1 MRTLL
6 LFALASLAAAAA
18 VPAGGRA
25 QKSPAAKTA
34 TAAAAAAP
42 DAPELSASERA
53 LAAASREAI
62 IKTGLSAAFF
72 DEHFRV
78 ARVIDRP
85 GDRRVVWRLSVG
97 GYETSVSDSVGFY
110 TEGARRVD
118 AHSVGATLSATSDI
132 TRTITRRRA
141 EALMRRCIGR
151 FVDPQV
157 EYRAHGAE
165 GRAALLFTAH
175 SLVPRRREEFERE
188 REGREARERRE
199 RAERG
204 REERERRER
213 AQAGGAPAADAVEE
227 DDEGG
232 EGPVVVLGAVD
243 LVTGACSVG
252 YGQAGPVPPKVARP
266 RAKSK

>member
-6 LFALASLAAAAA
+6 TIALALLASAASFSAGARARQEPSAA
-18 VPAGGRA
+18 RTPALN
-25 QKSPAAKTA
+25 
-34 TAAAAAAP
+34 
-42 DAPELSASERA
+42 DSERA

-78 ARVIDRP
+78 ARVVDRP

-97 GYETSVSDSVGFY
+97 GYETSVNDSVGFY

-118 AHSVGATLSATSDI
+118 THSVSATLNTTSDI

-141 EALMRRCIGR
+141 ETLMRRCIGR
-151 FVDPQV
+151 FANPQV
-157 EYRAHGAE
+157 EYRANGAA
-165 GRAALLFTAH
+165 GRASLLLTAS

-188 REGREARERRE
+188 ARGREARERRE
-199 RAERG
+199 R
-204 REERERRER
+204 EERERRER
-213 AQAGGAPAADAVEE
+213 ERERAGGAPAVDEIEAEDEE
-227 DDEGG
+227 G

-243 LVTGACSVG
+243 LVTGECSVG
-252 YGQAGPVPPKVARP
+252 YGQAGPMPPKPVRP
-266 RAKSK
+266 RGRK